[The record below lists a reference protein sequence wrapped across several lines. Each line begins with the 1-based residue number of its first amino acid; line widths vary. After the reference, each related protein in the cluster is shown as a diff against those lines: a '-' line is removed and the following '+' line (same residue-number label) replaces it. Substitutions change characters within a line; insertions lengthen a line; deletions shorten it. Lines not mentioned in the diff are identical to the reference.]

1 MYCPNCGKPNSSE
14 QKYCRACGLNLEDTS
29 RSVTEQLPAALQD
42 QRLAKRRDLVEK
54 ILLGL
59 AGVGITA
66 FVLILISTIIS
77 EIIIA
82 KGNVLGGIVF
92 ITFLVG
98 MAVALMLVLY
108 RHSLI
113 EASAKRPLQANDSR
127 ETSLPPTTA
136 RQLADPYFEP
146 VPSVTEPTT
155 DLLNTTA
162 KKQHDA

>member
-66 FVLILISTIIS
+66 FVLILIST
-77 EIIIA
+77 IIIA

-155 DLLNTTA
+155 DLLSTTA